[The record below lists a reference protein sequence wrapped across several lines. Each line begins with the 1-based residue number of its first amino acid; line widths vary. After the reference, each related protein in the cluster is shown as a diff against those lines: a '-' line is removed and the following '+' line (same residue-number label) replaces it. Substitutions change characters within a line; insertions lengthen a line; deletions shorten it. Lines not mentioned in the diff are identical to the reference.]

1 MKITD
6 LKPLLKKRLTLI
18 LIAACIF
25 LWVGKQVYSR
35 LENNSLSNKTTPSE
49 ENEPSASKQKNSVS
63 IVRVQLGPMI
73 DSIPA
78 HGVIAGKEIKLRFE
92 NPGVVEA
99 ILKKVGDTVKK
110 GEILAK
116 LDSKDSFIRVE
127 HRRAKLEAHKIQLKS
142 LENKLQMFQQLYESG
157 YLLKAKL
164 KEVHFEKENKEKE
177 IQALRM
183 ELLSAEREVEK
194 NILKAPCE
202 GVITKRWVEV
212 GEVLLTGEKVATLVN
227 TKNLFLELNVTERYA
242 ASLQM
247 GQKVEIKAYPHKE
260 ILFGRIE
267 AIVPHIEGK
276 SRTFK
281 ATVQMEQMPQKLLPG
296 MFVQASILL
305 YENKESILI
314 PVTTLKK
321 KGNQYFVLVLTQDLL
336 AEHRPVRLGYT
347 KEEVVEV
354 LEGLKKGERVILD
367 STREVQVGE
376 PLQVVSEK

>member
-1 MKITD
+1 M
-6 LKPLLKKRLTLI
+6 
-18 LIAACIF
+18 
-25 LWVGKQVYSR
+25 
-35 LENNSLSNKTTPSE
+35 PSE
-49 ENEPSASKQKNSVS
+49 MNEPSAPDQKNSVS
-63 IVRVQLGPMI
+63 IVRAQLGPLI

-99 ILKKVGDTVKK
+99 ILKKVGETVKK

-127 HRRAKLEAHKIQLKS
+127 HRRAKLEAHMSQLKS
-142 LENKLQMFQQLYESG
+142 LENKRQMFQQLYESG

-164 KEVHFEKENKEKE
+164 KEVQFEKENKEKE

-227 TKNLFLELNVTERYA
+227 SNSLFLELNITERYA

-247 GQKVEIKAYPHKE
+247 GQKVKIKAYPHKE

-281 ATVQMEQMPQKLLPG
+281 ATVEMEQMPQKLLPG

-314 PVTTLKK
+314 PVSTLKK
-321 KGNQYFVLVLTQDLL
+321 KENQYYVLVLTQDQL
-336 AEHRPVRLGYT
+336 AQHRPVRLGYT
-347 KEEVVEV
+347 KEEVVEI
-354 LEGLKKGERVILD
+354 LEGLEVGERVILD